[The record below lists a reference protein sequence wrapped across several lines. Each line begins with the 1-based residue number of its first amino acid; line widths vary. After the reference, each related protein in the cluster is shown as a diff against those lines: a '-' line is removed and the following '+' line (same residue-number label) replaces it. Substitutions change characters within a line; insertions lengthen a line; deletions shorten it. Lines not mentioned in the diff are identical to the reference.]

1 MEALNYLVIIVLG
14 ILGSAFF
21 AGAETGLISLN
32 RVRLRHEVERKSRRA
47 IILNGFVENTERL
60 LGTTLF
66 GTNLANVLVGVYA
79 SVLATRLVHLDNFW
93 LDFAA
98 TIIASAFLLVLG
110 EIVPKTLF
118 RHYSHRLCMTIAD
131 ALNATAWFFAPLV
144 VLLGFVMRAVVRL
157 SGGAEAPKS
166 FFVTREELKHLAKEG
181 EAGGAL
187 SAEEREM
194 IDGVFDFPYKTVYD
208 IMLPLAR
215 AVTVVRDTPVTELFA
230 VSERTGFARFPVGD
244 GDKVVGIVNVY
255 EVLFDN
261 AGGDGKTAGQLMQK
275 PQFVLSTER
284 VNRVLPV
291 LRAGRRPISIVI
303 NPEGKHVGILTIED
317 IVEEIVGE
325 VEG

>member
-1 MEALNYLVIIVLG
+1 MDALTYLVIIILG
-14 ILGSAFF
+14 VLGSAFF

-32 RVRLRHEVERKSRRA
+32 RVRLRHEVERKNRRA

-79 SVLATRLVHLDNFW
+79 SVLATRLFHIDSFGI
-93 LDFAA
+93 DFAA
-98 TIIASAFLLVLG
+98 TIVASAFLLVIG
-110 EIVPKTLF
+110 EIIPKTLF
-118 RHYSHRLCMTIAD
+118 RRYSHRLCMTMAD
-131 ALNATAWFFAPLV
+131 VLNAMAWLFAPLV
-144 VLLGFVMRAVVRL
+144 VLLGFVMRAIVRL
-157 SGGAEAPKS
+157 GGGAEAPKS
-166 FFVTREELKHLAKEG
+166 FFVTREELKHLAREG
-181 EAGGAL
+181 ETGGAL
-187 SAEEREM
+187 SAEERAM
-194 IDGVFDFPYKTVYD
+194 IDGVLDFPYKTVYD
-208 IMLPLAR
+208 IMLPIAQ
-215 AVTVVRDTPVTELFA
+215 AVTVMRDTPVKNLLE

-244 GDKVVGIVNVY
+244 SDRIVGVVNVY
-255 EVLFDN
+255 EILFDN
-261 AGGDGKTAGQLMQK
+261 IGNDGKTAGQLMQK

>member
-1 MEALNYLVIIVLG
+1 MDALDCLIIIVLG

-79 SVLATRLVHLDNFW
+79 SALAVQLLHNDSFWTNLV
-93 LDFAA
+93 A
-98 TIIASAFLLVLG
+98 TIIASAFLLVVG

-131 ALNATAWFFAPLV
+131 SLNATAWLFAPLV
-144 VLLGFVMRAVVRL
+144 ALLGFVMRAVVRL
-157 SGGAEAPKS
+157 SGGTEAPRS

-187 SAEEREM
+187 TMEEREM

-208 IMLPLAR
+208 IKLPMAR
-215 AVTVVRDTPVTELFA
+215 TITVFLGTTVTELFEL
-230 VSERTGFARFPVGD
+230 SERTGFARFPVSD
-244 GDKVVGIVNVY
+244 GDKIVGIVNVY
-255 EVLFDN
+255 EVLFEK
-261 AGGDGKTAGQLMQK
+261 AGRDGTTAGQLMQR

-303 NPEGKHVGILTIED
+303 SPEGKHVGMITIED